1 MTREDAEQII
11 REKNPIAT
19 LRDGTVVSSGD
30 PAYEAKVEEWIDIF
44 LETPDDRKAWGN
56 AHDFLLDF
64 TGAEQAAI
72 SLSTDAGVAA
82 LRLQLMTWPG
92 QVWTDDP
99 RIIGGMDALVSAGII
114 DETRKTE
121 LMTP

>member
-1 MTREDAEQII
+1 MTREEIEAKI
-11 REKNPIAT
+11 RLENPTTRIGE
-19 LRDGTVVSSGD
+19 DHYGPGD
-30 PAYEAKVEEWIDIF
+30 QVYEDLITEWVDAYEPPV
-44 LETPDDRKAWGN
+44 DRKVWGT
-56 AHDFLLDF
+56 AHDFLLAF
-64 TGAEQAAI
+64 TAAEQAAI

-99 RIIGGMDALVSAGII
+99 RIIGGMDAIVSAGII
-114 DETRKTE
+114 DETRRTE